1 MTRAQILFTKKFV
14 SADSCFN
21 VITMPKR
28 KRDGSVQA
36 SYNPTDTSEEALKA
50 RRPLVKQKI
59 DHGKKTLVRALK
71 LAKGFE
77 RQKLG
82 RRYKAAAQKN
92 EEKELARLDAEIEA
106 LKVWVA
112 SLRFLG
118 QSHLTDPGCFVIDLG
133 LSEPCRIPFI
143 QDAA

>member
-1 MTRAQILFTKKFV
+1 
-14 SADSCFN
+14 
-21 VITMPKR
+21 MPKR

-36 SYNPTDTSEEALKA
+36 SYNLSDTSEEALKT

-82 RRYKAAAQKN
+82 RRHKAAAQKN
-92 EEKELARLDAEIEA
+92 EDKELARLDAEIEA
-106 LKVWVA
+106 LKVWVV
-112 SLRFLG
+112 SLRILG
-118 QSHLTDPGCFVIDLG
+118 QAHLTDRWCSMIDLR
-133 LSEPCRIPFI
+133 LAEPCRIPYI